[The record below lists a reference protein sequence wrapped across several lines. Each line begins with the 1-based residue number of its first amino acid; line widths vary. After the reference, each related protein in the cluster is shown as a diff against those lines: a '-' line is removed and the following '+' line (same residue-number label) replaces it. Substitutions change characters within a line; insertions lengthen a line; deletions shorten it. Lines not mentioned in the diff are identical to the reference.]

1 MRNKKSET
9 LEDAVGR
16 IHDGATVLI
25 GGFADPGTPEILVD
39 GLRDLDRR
47 DLTIV
52 INNPGMRDSGV
63 ARLIED
69 GCVSKLIC
77 SFQWPKESEGFMER
91 HNAGQIELE
100 IVPQGTLAERMRT
113 AGAGLGGF
121 LTPTAVGTTLSDGKE
136 TLIVD
141 GTEYVLEKPLRG
153 DFALIKAF
161 RADPRGNLIYRKTAR
176 NFNPIMAMASDCT
189 IVEVQEDIAPNE
201 LDPEVIVTPGVFVDS
216 YYVTGWYEIGNPRSA
231 GRPKH

>member
-1 MRNKKSET
+1 MQNKKSDT
-9 LEDAVGR
+9 LEGAVSQ
-16 IHDGATVLI
+16 IHDGATILI
-25 GGFADPGTPEILVD
+25 GGFADPGTPEILID
-39 GLRDLDRR
+39 GLRDLARR

-77 SFQWPKESEGFMER
+77 SFQWPRESETFMAL
-91 HNAGQIELE
+91 HDAGQIGLE

-121 LTPTAVGTTLSDGKE
+121 LTPTAVGTTLADGKQ
-136 TLIVD
+136 TVTVD
-141 GTEYVLEKPLRG
+141 GTEYLLETPLRG

-161 RADPRGNLIYRKTAR
+161 RADPRGNLIYRRTAR
-176 NFNPIMAMASDCT
+176 NFNPIMAMAADFT
-189 IVEVQEDIAPNE
+189 IAEVQEDVPIDA
-201 LDPEVIVTPGVFVDS
+201 LDPEEIVTPGVFVDR
-216 YYVTGWYEIGNPRSA
+216 YHVTGWYEIGKPRNAGSA
-231 GRPKH
+231 GH